1 MVLEEIDLT
10 GSDDEEEEEAGSAA
24 PPPPQPPQP
33 VTPIKCK
40 SEDPSDDAPVGDG
53 EDDGLTPATTGE
65 FVTQCR
71 YCNPNISYAQNLI

>member
-24 PPPPQPPQP
+24 PQPPQP

-40 SEDPSDDAPVGDG
+40 SEDPSGAPIGGDG

-65 FVTQCR
+65 FATQCS
-71 YCNPNISYAQNLI
+71 YCITYDTYLMHKI